1 MEFSSRE
8 NKSMLWEMLN
18 DNGSFI
24 GLNDIN
30 EVQNAFE
37 TSITNIDR
45 VNPNTDILNKNKIF
59 LGNFMKI
66 LTTLKTT
73 NIPNYEP
80 TTNSNVSR
88 ESQQEERNNIF
99 ERRLRARQEE
109 FTNLIDKP
117 TPANI
122 DFTDNNK
129 DINGNIDSMLE
140 KMNNDRDRDLQFN
153 ISPEQ
158 QQEAQKWLS
167 NDSNNP
173 IQLKIDHNSTIQNT
187 NEIKIVDNKKVS
199 FQIEETN
206 NITEKF
212 FNKLKNEPTEIDNIL
227 LELREIKET
236 QNKILSILENK
247 IN

>member
-8 NKSMLWEMLN
+8 NKSMLWDMLI
-18 DNGSFI
+18 DSGSFI

-37 TSITNIDR
+37 TSITQIDR

-66 LTTLKTT
+66 LVTLKTT
-73 NIPNYEP
+73 NKPNYEP
-80 TTNSNVSR
+80 ISNSNVSR

-99 ERRLRARQEE
+99 ERRLRARQDE

-117 TPANI
+117 KPQNI

-173 IQLKIDHNSTIQNT
+173 IQLKIDHDSTIQNT
-187 NEIKIVDNKKVS
+187 NEIVIGENKKVS
-199 FQIEETN
+199 FKIEESN
-206 NITEKF
+206 NMAETF
-212 FNKLKNEPTEIDNIL
+212 FKKLKNGPTEIDNIL
-227 LELREIKET
+227 LELREIKDA
-236 QNKILSILENK
+236 QHKILSLLENK